1 MNDNHQND
9 SNAGDGAPTSSA
21 LSSQADIVRNDLTTA
36 KEEAAAFKPTLQFWV
51 VFLAL
56 LLATLLSALD
66 GAIVATALPT
76 ISSNLN
82 VGPDFVWVANV
93 YFLTGAVLQPL
104 FGQLSDLWGRRP
116 IFIAILAVFTLGS
129 GLCGGASSGRMLIAA
144 RAVQGIGAGGIN
156 TMVDLI
162 LCDLVPMRERGKYMG
177 ILFAVIGLFSAV
189 GPLIG
194 GALAQS
200 GQWRWAFYLNL
211 PIGGVCILITFFFMK
226 VQSRVGGN
234 FTQKLRR
241 VDWAGVTIL
250 TISCIAIMYAVTYG
264 GASRPWSDASI
275 ATPLAGGLLGLII
288 FALFEGTPF
297 VSEPVTPYHLF
308 ANRTS
313 AIAFAVTFL
322 QSMMGLYMIYVYA
335 LYFQAVLGADQTLSG
350 VYLIP
355 TVISFPLF
363 AAIGGVLM
371 TKFGRYKPLHLIGF
385 AFLTLGCGLSSL
397 LGPESSP
404 AEWVF
409 FQLFLGV
416 GAGLTMAV
424 LLPAVQASLKESDTA
439 LSTGTWAFIRSLGVI
454 WAVTVPAAVFN
465 NRFGQLL
472 YTIDDPAARAMLDN
486 GNAYAH
492 GTAALV
498 NSFGGT
504 TTEQVRAVYSQS
516 VQRVWQIGVVF
527 SGACFL
533 LALFEKEVSLRRE
546 LETDFGLQ
554 EEKRSRRRYLE

>member
-1 MNDNHQND
+1 M
-9 SNAGDGAPTSSA
+9 
-21 LSSQADIVRNDLTTA
+21 
-36 KEEAAAFKPTLQFWV
+36 
-51 VFLAL
+51 
-56 LLATLLSALD
+56 
-66 GAIVATALPT
+66 
-76 ISSNLN
+76 
-82 VGPDFVWVANV
+82 
-93 YFLTGAVLQPL
+93 LQPL
-104 FGQLSDLWGRRP
+104 FGQMSDLWGRRP

-129 GLCGGASSGRMLIAA
+129 GLCGSASSGRMLIAA

-156 TMVDLI
+156 MMVDLI
-162 LCDLVPMRERGKYMG
+162 LCDLVPMRERGKYLG
-177 ILFAVIGLFSAV
+177 ILFGVIGLFSAV

-211 PIGGVCILITFFFMK
+211 PIGGVCILITLFFMK
-226 VQSRVGGN
+226 VQSRVGGS
-234 FTQKLRR
+234 FAQKLRR
-241 VDWAGVTIL
+241 VDWAGVIIL

-275 ATPLAGGLLGLII
+275 ATPLAGGLLGLVI
-288 FALFEGTPF
+288 FALFEGTPL

-313 AIAFAVTFL
+313 AIAFAITFL

-335 LYFQAVLGADQTLSG
+335 LYFQAVLGANQTLSG

-355 TVISFPLF
+355 TAISFPLF
-363 AAIGGVLM
+363 AAVGGVLM
-371 TKFGRYKPLHLIGF
+371 TKFGRYKPLHLLGF

-397 LGPESSP
+397 LRPESSP
-404 AEWVF
+404 AAWVF

-424 LLPAVQASLKESDTA
+424 LLPAVQAPLQESDTA

-472 YTIDDPAARAMLDN
+472 HTIEDPAARAMLGN

-498 NSFGGT
+498 DSFGGAT
-504 TTEQVRAVYSQS
+504 TDQVRAVYSQS
-516 VQRVWQIGVVF
+516 VQRVWQVGVVF

-533 LALFEKEVSLRRE
+533 LALLEKEIKLRQD
-546 LETDFGLQ
+546 LETDFGLR
-554 EEKRSRRRYLE
+554 EEKKEPQAVP